1 MNPYA
6 ALAVIAVTSV
16 ISFLIGGGIATL
28 AAKNEINELKW
39 AAVRVIADTRTDSYA
54 AGEADAQARIALAR
68 AIEEGQQ

>member
-6 ALAVIAVTSV
+6 ALAAIAVTSV

-39 AAVRVIADTRTDSYA
+39 AAVRVIADTRADSYA
-54 AGEADAQARIALAR
+54 AGEADAQARIALGR
-68 AIEEGQQ
+68 AIEEGRQ